1 MTGGKAAT
9 PPRPKG
15 RQPPARD
22 PRPEVQGEPP
32 RPFTGQAGRPASP
45 TPHSCGQHPSLPFP
59 SFLPFPFPSPAAG
72 HRGGPASQPAS
83 WDAPSRRSRSR
94 SRGRGGQRLRAPPPR
109 CAGRPR
115 EDGAG
120 GGSLRGNP
128 STAPLWGRRLPCQ
141 PQPSALLTSGRAPA
155 LAPPRRGARW
165 ARPRPPGAGAPR
177 RSGKCRLCEPASS
190 HRRTCRAAAA
200 VPPRPPSP
208 QRRPAPK

>member
-1 MTGGKAAT
+1 MS
-9 PPRPKG
+9 PRAPSQDK
-15 RQPPARD
+15 P
-22 PRPEVQGEPP
+22 
-32 RPFTGQAGRPASP
+32 AGRPPPPHTAAAS
-45 TPHSCGQHPSLPFP
+45 TLPFP

-94 SRGRGGQRLRAPPPR
+94 SRSRGRGGQRLRAPPPR

-120 GGSLRGNP
+120 GGGLRGNP